1 MSHVRDIMS
10 AEEEQ
15 GEDAPPAEDFEEPTP
30 QLLPDPEL
38 GDEDDQFSNRSD
50 FIRVTDDQ

>member
-1 MSHVRDIMS
+1 MSHVHDIMS
-10 AEEEQ
+10 AEEER
-15 GEDAPPAEDFEEPTP
+15 GEDSRPAEVFEEPVP
-30 QLLPDPEL
+30 QLLADPEL

>member
-1 MSHVRDIMS
+1 MSG
-10 AEEEQ
+10 EEER
-15 GEDAPPAEDFEEPTP
+15 GEDSGPPEDFEEPPP